1 MLKRLR
7 WKFIG
12 TAMLAIFIVLTVLVS
27 GINLVY
33 RRITVKGIDFILD
46 MIASNQ
52 GQAPVYT
59 PENARRSPWG
69 TQITPETP
77 FDTRFFVVR
86 TNSASGSEAIQTDY
100 IAAVGGKDA
109 EAIYRA
115 AVSTG
120 RNNGFVEQ
128 YRFRRTENQGAT
140 AYVFL
145 DSSRQLQ
152 TFRNLL
158 LVSVL
163 ITFAAMCLTFLLV
176 WLMSGSVIRPT
187 VRSIESQKRFIT
199 DASHEIKTPLT
210 VISSYADIM
219 CMDDEE
225 NEWAQ
230 GIRKESHRLSQLV
243 SNLVLLS
250 RWDEET
256 PFRERLRFD
265 FSRAIWDTVTPYRN
279 LAEAKGKSFSVQI
292 MDGLMLDGDEGAIQT
307 ALSTLLENSVQYS
320 LPESEIEVTAARVKR
335 SISINISNLCAI
347 PDGLELDRLFDRF
360 YRADPSRSRD
370 SGGTGVG
377 LSIAKAIIEAH
388 GGKINVS
395 KERENRLLFRILLPA
410 T

>member
-256 PFRERLRFD
+256 PFRERHRFD

-347 PDGLELDRLFDRF
+347 PDGLELDLLFDRF

-410 T
+410 A

>member
-176 WLMSGSVIRPT
+176 WLMSSSVIRPT

>member
-12 TAMLAIFIVLTVLVS
+12 TAMLAIFIVLTVLVG
-27 GINLVY
+27 GINLAY
-33 RRITVKGIDFILD
+33 RRISVNSIDHMLD

-52 GQAPVYT
+52 GRVPDYSPGAAP
-59 PENARRSPWG
+59 PAPWG
-69 TQITPETP
+69 FKMTPETP
-77 FDTRFFVVR
+77 FETRFFLVR
-86 TNSASGSEAIQTDY
+86 DSSANGEIQMQTDF
-100 IAAVGGKDA
+100 IASVSEKDA
-109 EAIYRA
+109 EAYYSKA
-115 AVSTG
+115 AAANKRT
-120 RNNGFVEQ
+120 GFVGP
-128 YRFRRTENQGAT
+128 YRFLRTEGQNGAV
-140 AYVFL
+140 YVFL

-158 LVSVL
+158 LISSL
-163 ITFAAMCLTFLLV
+163 ITLGALCLTFLLV
-176 WLMSGSVIRPT
+176 WLMSGRVIRPT

-219 CMDDEE
+219 CMDDEN

-256 PFRERLRFD
+256 PFREKQRFD
-265 FSRAIWDTVTPYRN
+265 LSRAIWDTVVPYRN
-279 LAEAKGKSFSVQI
+279 LAEKKGKRFSMQI
-292 MDGLMLDGDEGAIQT
+292 AEGLALDGDEGAFQT
-307 ALSTLLENSVQYS
+307 ALSTLLENAVQYS
-320 LPESEIEVTAARVKR
+320 LPESEITVTASKVRR
-335 SISINISNLCAI
+335 SSCITISNFCTI
-347 PDGLELDRLFDRF
+347 PDHLELDRLFDRF

-388 GGKINVS
+388 GGKIGVS
-395 KERENRLLFRILLPA
+395 KEQANRIFFRISLPA
-410 T
+410 V

>member
-176 WLMSGSVIRPT
+176 WLMSSSVIRPT

-335 SISINISNLCAI
+335 SISINISNACAI